1 GDNAWIH
8 QHGGD
13 AYEPPVVPFPLVPTR
28 PALLSQLY
36 NRRVASDAKLTLLQ
50 RYPATHPVT
59 LVSSA
64 GTEQGSFVR
73 SVPLA
78 ELDHQDDLDHLTV
91 AYLAPL
97 EPIADLRSM
106 DGSAWVIARLLGPGG
121 CPWDREQTH
130 QSLRPFLVEETYE
143 LLEALDTGDLAHASE
158 EMGDVLLQILLHSEM
173 ARQTGDFDF
182 GDVVAGLSAKLI
194 RRHPHVFG
202 KVEVEGS
209 SDVLRNWEAIKREE
223 RTGKETAPKGPLDGL
238 PADLPALA
246 AAQKL
251 GNKAARTGFN
261 WSAIEGVWDK
271 LREELDELAT
281 ASPDERAEELGD
293 VLFVLGRL
301 ADWYGIDAESA
312 LRGANLKF
320 RRRFTALHQAAE
332 RPFDQMSSDELN
344 ASWKRTKHA

>member
-1 GDNAWIH
+1 
-8 QHGGD
+8 
-13 AYEPPVVPFPLVPTR
+13 
-28 PALLSQLY
+28 
-36 NRRVASDAKLTLLQ
+36 
-50 RYPATHPVT
+50 VT

-64 GTEQGSFVR
+64 GTEQGPFVR
-73 SVPLA
+73 TVPLA

-91 AYLAPL
+91 TYLAPL

-130 QSLRPFLVEETYE
+130 LSLRPFLIEETYE
-143 LLEALDTGDLAHASE
+143 LLEALDAGDLAHASE

-173 ARQTGDFDF
+173 ARQSGDFDF

-281 ASPDERAEELGD
+281 PHRASVPKNWAMYCSCWTISGLVRYRRGVGASRRELEIPPPLHRLTHERQND
-293 VLFVLGRL
+293 RL
-301 ADWYGIDAESA
+301 T
-312 LRGANLKF
+312 RC
-320 RRRFTALHQAAE
+320 
-332 RPFDQMSSDELN
+332 RPRN
-344 ASWKRTKHA
+344 